1 MCLFSQ
7 IPFKRKF
14 LVYLFP
20 QIPFKRKFSVYLILR
35 NHRKFAK
42 IRENMYTQKLV
53 RLKKFHDGK
62 FCHLRESIYNDIT
75 HRKVFPLVK
84 KFDQNP

>member
-1 MCLFSQ
+1 
-7 IPFKRKF
+7 
-14 LVYLFP
+14 
-20 QIPFKRKFSVYLILR
+20 
-35 NHRKFAK
+35 
-42 IRENMYTQKLV
+42 MYTQKLV